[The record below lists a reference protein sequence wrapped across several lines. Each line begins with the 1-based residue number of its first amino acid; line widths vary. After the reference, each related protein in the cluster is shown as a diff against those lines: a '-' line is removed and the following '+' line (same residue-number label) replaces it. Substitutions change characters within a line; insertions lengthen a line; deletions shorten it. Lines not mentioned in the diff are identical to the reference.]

1 MPYDST
7 TGTYTYNI
15 GDLLRLRATFTD
27 ISGAVADPTTVTLKV
42 KAPSGTVTTYTY
54 PGTVSRLSTGI
65 YYYDFPV
72 TASGTHYYNWAGSGA
87 YTAADEAS
95 FVVVTTQF

>member
-1 MPYDST
+1 MPYDPT

-15 GDLLRLRATFTD
+15 GDLLRLKATFTD
-27 ISGAVADPTTVTLKV
+27 IAGVEADPTAITLKV

-54 PGTVSRLSTGI
+54 PGTVVRQSTGV

-72 TASGTHYYNWAGSGA
+72 TASGTHFYNWAGTGA